1 MLLAVAGC
9 GAESHVNE
17 PRPQPPTRVSVTVT
31 EDAVTVQPS
40 QIATGAEPTQQ
51 IPQNQHADQPVIHSR
66 APVNVTFVAA
76 NLTKFA
82 SKLKVQGPR
91 VHATSQPLVA
101 HGAVTLQADLP
112 TGRYTLSAAGI
123 PGATPAR
130 LIVGSY
136 RTSSENNVLLP

>member
-1 MLLAVAGC
+1 MLLAVTGC

-40 QIATGAEPTQQ
+40 RIATRAEPTRQ
-51 IPQNQHADQPVIHSR
+51 IPQNQHADQPVVRSR
-66 APVNVTFVAA
+66 EPVNVTFVSA
-76 NLTKFA
+76 NLTKFD
-82 SKLKVQGPR
+82 SKVEVRGPR
-91 VHATSQPLVA
+91 AQATSQPLVA

-112 TGRYTLSAAGI
+112 TGRYTLTAADI
-123 PGATPAR
+123 PGAAPAH

-136 RTSSENNVLLP
+136 RTSSENDVLLP